1 MSKKD
6 SVLAV
11 NNHLVSS
18 EDTVNVIK
26 NRESIF
32 QGHSLIKTHDTPI
45 FNAGNPTYWPGVLL
59 FLIFT
64 TFVLIRIT
72 APKKII
78 KVFIS
83 VFSLQEA
90 KQLFREEFK
99 LTKRVSILLGVS
111 FIIVMAFLV
120 QFINQYF
127 GLILND
133 YSQLKQFLFFT
144 GVISSMYLIKFIANY
159 MLAFI
164 TSNEELGKE
173 YLFNVYVFS
182 QTIGIVLFPV
192 VICLQFTKYPA
203 EWFLY
208 PALILCGGFYAL
220 RMFRGFVISVSE
232 QNVGILYIFLYLC
245 ALEILPLLVL
255 IKFLLVNF

>member
-1 MSKKD
+1 MSTKD
-6 SVLAV
+6 SVLLIKDT
-11 NNHLVSS
+11 LVSTK
-18 EDTVNVIK
+18 DTNTVLQYNQ
-26 NRESIF
+26 SIF
-32 QGHSLIKTHDTPI
+32 SGHSLIKIHDDPI
-45 FNAGNPTYWPGVLL
+45 FNASNPTYWPGIVL
-59 FLIFT
+59 FFVFSI
-64 TFVLIRIT
+64 FVLIRISE
-72 APKKII
+72 PKKII
-78 KVFIS
+78 KIFTS

-99 LTKRVSILLGVS
+99 LTKRVSILLGIS
-111 FIIVMAFLV
+111 FILVMAFLV
-120 QFINQYF
+120 QFVNEYF
-127 GLILND
+127 GLILSD

-144 GVISSMYLIKFIANY
+144 AIISFMYLVKFIANY
-159 MLAFI
+159 ILAFI

-182 QTIGIVLFPV
+182 QTIGIVLFPM
-192 VICLQFTKYPA
+192 VICLQFTKYPV

-208 PALILCGGFYAL
+208 PALIICGGFYAL
-220 RMFRGFVISVSE
+220 RMFRGFVISTSE